1 MGRAR
6 TVRRRRARGNGCRA
20 IARHLQV
27 AQPQCTFECDMSS
40 FVIFQHMHP
49 RTVASLDKRRGGG
62 GFLLFLILLLSGAW
76 IIEPPPSFSAPTPL
90 SSEIASC
97 SERVSN
103 NNHTFTMPFDS
114 TLGFPGEEKERV
126 ERESHARLHETRM
139 SKRFPALHVQALSC
153 LCACVGRRRAAK

>member
-40 FVIFQHMHP
+40 CVICQHIHS
-49 RTVASLDKRRGGG
+49 RTVASLDKRRRGG

-76 IIEPPPSFSAPTPL
+76 IIGPPPSFSAPTPL

-114 TLGFPGEEKERV
+114 TLGFPGEQKERV

-139 SKRFPALHVQALSC
+139 FKRFPALHVQALSC